1 MAKPLTPAGTVL
13 LISLACTSRALPV
26 ADHDPEFLVQVQQL
40 PQLLGKLYH
49 VHMGITA
56 LNCTVTGPAAPTIS
70 NRPDNEPGK
79 LPYWQRGAHKTL
91 LLSG

>member
-1 MAKPLTPAGTVL
+1 MQPWLSPSL
-13 LISLACTSRALPV
+13 QREQSFSLACTSRALPV

-40 PQLLGKLYH
+40 PQRLGKLYH
-49 VHMGITA
+49 VHMGDHSA
-56 LNCTVTGPAAPTIS
+56 ELHCDRPRGAH

-79 LPYWQRGAHKTL
+79 LQYWQRRAHKTL